1 MAELE
6 NETVAPIGA
15 DIPTQER
22 GAEELPGAKAW
33 DKMVDKITYKGM
45 VRNMPYLIFLALLAI
60 IYIANNNHAI
70 ALVRAVDNKKKE
82 LKELRWRYMDLQSRL
97 MYQTSES
104 QLKLKTEQLGLQPLK
119 EPAFEIK
126 IIHKPTEDK

>member
-6 NETVAPIGA
+6 NETVAPTEVDA
-15 DIPTQER
+15 PQQE
-22 GAEELPGAKAW
+22 AEALPGAKAW
-33 DKMVDKITYKGM
+33 DKVVDKITYKGM

-70 ALVRAVDNKKKE
+70 ALVRAIDHKKKE

-104 QLKLKTEQLGLQPLK
+104 QLKLKTAELGLKPLK